1 VSAHHAAGQRAGHE
15 PSYHL
20 SQLYAAPFPL
30 RARRRR
36 GGFKMGLEADEE
48 LARQL
53 QREEYR
59 LRDLSPP
66 AAAGPSVR
74 A

>member
-1 VSAHHAAGQRAGHE
+1 
-15 PSYHL
+15 
-20 SQLYAAPFPL
+20 
-30 RARRRR
+30 
-36 GGFKMGLEADEE
+36 MGLEADEE